1 VSEFLIRPITYLTF
15 SNRKRKGRLG
25 NMNINRHT
33 FGARTNMDLR
43 VSSLKKADVSEKPV
57 AT

>member
-1 VSEFLIRPITYLTF
+1 
-15 SNRKRKGRLG
+15 
-25 NMNINRHT
+25 MNINRHT